1 MYKEQVKEIEKKWK
15 EFDEKLQALLDEY
28 NIIIYAANVL
38 LDNWEVVPMIKKV
51 YNGLVE
57 KEDGKE
63 SEEVTVVA

>member
-15 EFDEKLQALLDEY
+15 EFDKKLQDLSEEY

-57 KEDGKE
+57 TEDGKK
-63 SEEVTVVA
+63 SEEVTIVA